1 METYALSAVKGP
13 LQLLQQIW
21 LPWLRGKA
29 LQPRSFAVL
38 IPGVGPEHILD
49 QGFGEIVVVRVAG
62 NIAGLSELG
71 SLEYA
76 VKHLKVPLLLV
87 LGHEECG
94 VVKAALQGEAPG
106 AVGEL
111 IKEIG
116 PAVRPVLD
124 QEEEVE
130 DVVLEAVQA
139 NVWHTMGKLI
149 ERSPVI
155 AEAVQ
160 SGSLMLT
167 GAVYSLTTSQVAIL
181 EEEG

>member
-1 METYALSAVKGP
+1 
-13 LQLLQQIW
+13 
-21 LPWLRGKA
+21 
-29 LQPRSFAVL
+29 
-38 IPGVGPEHILD
+38 
-49 QGFGEIVVVRVAG
+49 VRVAG

-76 VKHLKVPLLLV
+76 VEHLKVPLLLV
-87 LGHEECG
+87 LGHEGCG
-94 VVKAALQGEAPG
+94 AVKAALQGEVPG
-106 AVGEL
+106 ALGEL

-130 DVVLEAVQA
+130 DVVLKAVQA
-139 NVWHTMGKLI
+139 NVWHTMEKLL

-155 AEAVQ
+155 VGAVQ

-167 GAVYSLTTSQVAIL
+167 GAVYSLTTGQITLLV
-181 EEEG
+181 EEG